1 MYKAIRKLMVPTTIH
16 MYISL
21 KLLNLYEFIARKQ
34 QNIGANTIIP
44 YPINIAR
51 GIKASNRNTCKNF
64 LFINL
69 YLYSLIILSFIETI
83 SV

>member
-1 MYKAIRKLMVPTTIH
+1 

-34 QNIGANTIIP
+34 QNIGANTIMP
-44 YPINIAR
+44 YPINIAK
-51 GIKASNRNTCKNF
+51 GMKASNRNTCKNF

-69 YLYSLIILSFIETI
+69 YLYSLIILSFIEAI